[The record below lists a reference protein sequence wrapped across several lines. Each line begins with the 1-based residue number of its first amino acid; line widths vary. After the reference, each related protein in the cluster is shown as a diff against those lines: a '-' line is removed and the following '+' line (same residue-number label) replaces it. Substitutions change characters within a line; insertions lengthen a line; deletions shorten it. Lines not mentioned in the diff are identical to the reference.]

1 MKQISQ
7 PLPDLTP
14 SALAH
19 RIESDAEA
27 LQIARDL
34 AQSFVQGARERD
46 KTRCLPTA
54 EVEQSSQSGLWAI
67 NVPGEYG
74 GADVTA
80 GTIAEVTATLAAADG
95 SLGQIPQNHFYMVE
109 ALRLDAG
116 AEQKAFFFE
125 RVLTGERIGNA
136 LSEIGGKHATQYVT
150 TALPDVD
157 GFVLNGRKYYSTG
170 VLFAHW
176 IAAVANNADGK
187 RVIVLIPRDAPGVTI
202 IDDWNGFGQ
211 RTSASGSTTFDG
223 VKVTPFFLVEHFRA
237 FERPTA
243 MGAFAQIIHAAIDL
257 GLARGAYRDMLAFI
271 REKARAF
278 GDSGVDHGYEEPYI
292 IAAVG
297 DLRVRLTAAEALVER
312 AGEFLEKARR
322 APDKQACEEASIAVA
337 EARIATTEASLSIS
351 NKLFELGGSSSTNL
365 DLGLDRHWRDAR
377 THTLHDPVRWKLHAV
392 GNYWLNGIAPPRRGT
407 I

>member
-1 MKQISQ
+1 
-7 PLPDLTP
+7 
-14 SALAH
+14 
-19 RIESDAEA
+19 
-27 LQIARDL
+27 
-34 AQSFVQGARERD
+34 
-46 KTRCLPTA
+46 
-54 EVEQSSQSGLWAI
+54 
-67 NVPGEYG
+67 
-74 GADVTA
+74 
-80 GTIAEVTATLAAADG
+80 
-95 SLGQIPQNHFYMVE
+95 MVE
-109 ALRLDAG
+109 ALSLDAG
-116 AEQKAFFFE
+116 DEQKAFFFD
-125 RVLTGERIGNA
+125 RILAGERIGNA
-136 LSEIGGKHATQYVT
+136 LSEIGGKHATQHVT
-150 TALPDVD
+150 TALPDGD

-187 RVIVLIPRDAPGVTI
+187 RVIVLVPHDAPGVTI
-202 IDDWNGFGQ
+202 ADDWNGFGQ
-211 RTSASGSTTFDG
+211 RTTASGTTTFDG
-223 VKVTPFFLVEHFRA
+223 VKVKPFALVEHFRA
-237 FERPTA
+237 FERPTV
-243 MGAFAQIIHAAIDL
+243 MGAFAQIIHAAVDL
-257 GLARGAYRDMLAFI
+257 GLARGAYRDMLGFV

-337 EARIATTEASLSIS
+337 EARIVTTEASLLIS
-351 NKLFELGGSSSTNL
+351 SKLFELGGSSSTSL

-377 THTLHDPVRWKLHAV
+377 THTLHDPVRWKFHAV